1 MSILKDVKIDIG
13 DSEEN
18 TDFDDII
25 VRHINTA
32 FGILSQLGV
41 GPKNGFK
48 ITGYNED
55 WKDYLGDTTD
65 YKQLEMV
72 RTYISKKV
80 QLMFDPPQN
89 ATYMN
94 ALKDTASELEWRLN
108 VAVDPKEWE

>member
-18 TDFDDII
+18 TDFDEII

-32 FGILSQLGV
+32 LSFLSQIGV
-41 GPKNGFK
+41 GFKKNFK
-48 ITGYNED
+48 VTGYNED
-55 WKDYLGDTTD
+55 WIDFLENIDDYQ
-65 YKQLEMV
+65 QLEMV
-72 RTYISKKV
+72 KTYVSKKV

-89 ATYMN
+89 ASYMT